1 MLASLYA
8 LGHIG
13 WVLGFVFLVPWLRA
27 LDGQASTARALLLAW
42 AMAVAYLAAAFAWF
56 GVAIGNY
63 TQLGPVIGMA
73 VLLLAAPLLQPQF
86 LVFALVRHFVRRAHG
101 RAWAA
106 LAAACAWV
114 AAEWIVPR
122 LLGDTLGYGLH
133 PSRLLRQAADVG
145 GTAGLTLLLLLA
157 NEGVAA
163 AWARRRDGVRA
174 IALPLAFA
182 VALPLLL
189 AAYGVAALASQPGA
203 SPMLRMGLVQS
214 NIVDYERL
222 RREKG
227 AGAVVREVL
236 DTHYAMTY
244 DAVERQRADA
254 VLWSETVYP
263 TTFGRPKSEAGA
275 ELDRE
280 ILEIVDAAGV
290 PFVFGTYDRDA
301 AGEYNAAAFV
311 APRTGIVGF
320 YRKSRPFPLTEYV
333 PGWLEG
339 PALRRWLPWA
349 GSWKPGTGARV
360 FPLRLKD
367 GREIPVLPMI
377 CLDDVDT
384 ALGIEG
390 ARMGGQVILAMSNDA
405 WFPAQGARLHQAAA
419 AFRSIETRLPQ
430 FRVTTNGYSAIIDA
444 TGDVVAGSRRGERT
458 LVVGD
463 VPVREPPR
471 TLLVAWGD
479 WVPRAAALFLALFA
493 IAEVM
498 RRWGARGRAGAAVAA
513 LPAQVVVLPV
523 AARVVAGVLRSVAR
537 AGLLWLAAVA
547 AFGDGSL
554 QSNMLA
560 QIRTFALLFL
570 VPEAAAWFVLR
581 AFAARAAL
589 AQDTLVLARGSQ
601 RLELPLREL
610 AAIEPW
616 TLPIPAPGASL
627 RMASGARHEV
637 VADPAAL
644 AAALG
649 KAPGSKTRTTAYAD
663 ARAGVARGRLDHP
676 VAKFVLLPLLL
687 AIPAFRL
694 HQHISFGSSFGEIQA
709 FGLFAYLRGFALWW
723 ASWAIA
729 VALVA
734 TVLRAAIEAGTLAA
748 VLLRPAAAGDV
759 RRWLHRI
766 ALAGLYLGMPGW
778 LLLRLLA
785 S

>member
-1 MLASLYA
+1 M
-8 LGHIG
+8 
-13 WVLGFVFLVPWLRA
+13 LGFVFLVPWLRT
-27 LDGQASTARALLLAW
+27 LDGRRSAGRALLAAW
-42 AMAVAYLAAAFAWF
+42 GMAVAYQAAAFGWF

-63 TQLGPVIGMA
+63 TQLGSFVGLA
-73 VLLLAAPLLQPQF
+73 VLLAAAPLLQPQF
-86 LVFALVRHFVRRAHG
+86 LVFALVRHVVRRGHG

-106 LAAACAWV
+106 LAAAAAWV
-114 AAEWIVPR
+114 ATEWIVPR
-122 LLGDTLGYGLH
+122 LLGDTIGYGLH

-157 NEGVAA
+157 NEAVAT
-163 AWARRRDGVRA
+163 AWARRHEGVRA
-174 IALPLAFA
+174 IARPLAFA
-182 VALPLLL
+182 AALPLLL
-189 AAYGVAALASQPGA
+189 AAYGVAALGQQPPA
-203 SPMLRMGLVQS
+203 PQTLRMGLVQS

-236 DTHYAMTY
+236 DTHYAMTH

-275 ELDRE
+275 QLDRE

-311 APRTGIVGF
+311 APRTGIVGV

-339 PALRRWLPWA
+339 PALRRFLPWA

-360 FPLRLKD
+360 YPLRLKD

-384 ALGIEG
+384 GLGIEG
-390 ARMGGQVILAMSNDA
+390 ARMGAQVILALSNDA

-479 WVPRAAALFLALFA
+479 WVPRAAALFLVLLA
-493 IAEVM
+493 IVEGM
-498 RRWGARGRAGAAVAA
+498 RRWAARHAVTAGVAA
-513 LPAQVVVLPV
+513 LPAQVVLLPP
-523 AARVVAGVLRSVAR
+523 AARIIAGVLRGVAR
-537 AGLLWLAAVA
+537 AGLLWLAALA
-547 AFGDGSL
+547 AFGDGAL
-554 QSNMLA
+554 QSNTLA

-570 VPEAAAWFVLR
+570 VPEAAAWCVLR
-581 AFAARAAL
+581 AFAARAAIR
-589 AQDTLVLARGSQ
+589 QDALVLARGSQ
-601 RLELPLREL
+601 QLVLPLRDI
-610 AAIEPW
+610 AAVAPW
-616 TLPIPAPGASL
+616 ALPVPAPGATL
-627 RMASGARHEV
+627 RMASGERHGI

-649 KAPGSKTRTTAYAD
+649 KAPGRDSRAVTYAN
-663 ARAGVARGRLDHP
+663 ARSGVRRGRLDHP
-676 VAKFVLLPLLL
+676 LGKFVLLPLLL

-709 FGLFAYLRGFALWW
+709 FGLLAYLRGFALWW

-734 TVLRAAIEAGTLAA
+734 TVLRALVEAGALAA

-759 RRWLHRI
+759 RRWLHRVG
-766 ALAGLYLGMPGW
+766 LAVVYLGMPGW
-778 LLLRLLA
+778 LLLRLLQ